1 MIDEALKK
9 QLLAKY
15 ADNLAKSKNKN
26 HYLRFAQDFL
36 DNAEGMDKAS
46 IDQYIAKLPT
56 RKHYKPGSV
65 NFAFRVISRLFSVN
79 QYILKAMNIE
89 WEYRQ
94 GEAPVIGQRDEY
106 QPQLGSR
113 TIKMMIEAAK
123 NGKLSPNEQCF
134 IALSTIYGL
143 RREELANLQPADI
156 KLRSSA
162 IYIATVKS
170 GRERYHLIPAEIK
183 PYLAAHDFNER
194 YAVATVSQMFKRILT
209 KSGAGELR
217 KKRLGWH
224 AIRRAVLDGLID
236 NGVNVLAARAFLRWK
251 GAGREMAMPA
261 RYFGNVIEDVGE
273 TEPVLDEA
281 KNDEGIFEKHPF
293 LPFWQR
299 TYKGDKE

>member
-15 ADNLAKSKNKN
+15 ADNLAKSKNQK
-26 HYLRFAQDFL
+26 HYLKFAQDFL
-36 DNAEGMDKAS
+36 DSAEELNRAS
-46 IDQYIAKLPT
+46 IDQHVTKLQK
-56 RKHYKPGSV
+56 RYKPGTV
-65 NFAFRVISRLFSVN
+65 NFAFRVIRRLFAVN
-79 QYILKAMNIE
+79 KLD

-106 QPQLGSR
+106 QPQLGPRS
-113 TIKMMIEAAK
+113 IKMMIEAAK
-123 NGKLSPNEQCF
+123 TGKLSPDEQCF

-156 KLRSSA
+156 KLRSGA

-170 GRERYHLIPAEIK
+170 GRERYHLIPQEIR
-183 PYLAAHDFNER
+183 PYLAAHKFSER
-194 YAVATVSQMFKRILT
+194 YAVATLSQMFKRILT

-224 AIRRAVLDGLID
+224 TIRRALLDGLVD
-236 NGVNVLAARAFLRWK
+236 NGVNLLAARTFMRWK
-251 GAGREMAMPA
+251 GASREVAMPA
-261 RYFGNVIEDVGE
+261 RYFGNVIVDVGE

-281 KNDEGIFEKHPF
+281 KNDEEIFEKHPF
-293 LPFWQR
+293 LPFWR
-299 TYKGDKE
+299 